1 MKQVNIYAVGRNTVQ
16 FDYLEQIAVNAE
28 TAYVATTQWR
38 VPVVE
43 GGRHVG
49 YKYVADGAKPSD
61 DSVKVLRI
69 HDKGNNEI
77 YYAAIPDSSSAQAWV
92 DAVNS
97 CCDEPV
103 NMPAVTLPTVDI
115 EESVCENA
123 DGDLEFFVY
132 TQALVGNQVYVGNAS
147 INGTKQPALA
157 AAGYATLGAFITG
170 AAAWTGFTGGVTNP
184 SGTKVLAK
192 ITGPSSATAGLSVE
206 IRNFYESGADAGL
219 TSGNHYTVDATI
231 NGVALPQYVG
241 GADVALATVVAALN
255 ALPAWS
261 RFGVYS
267 VVSNKIR
274 LVAYNNVDSAT
285 ITLTEVAP

>member
-1 MKQVNIYAVGRNTVQ
+1 MKQVNIYAVGQNAVQ
-16 FDYLEQIAVNAE
+16 FDYLELIPVNAE
-28 TAYVATTQWR
+28 NSYVAITQWR
-38 VPVVE
+38 VPVIE
-43 GGRHVG
+43 GGRHAG
-49 YKYVADGAKPSD
+49 YKFVADGAKPSD

-69 HDKGNNEI
+69 HDRTSNDI
-77 YYAAIPDSSSAQAWV
+77 FYAAIPDSSSAQAWV
-92 DAVNS
+92 NAVNA

-103 NMPAVTLPTVDI
+103 DMPAVTLPVIDI
-115 EESVCENA
+115 EESVCANA
-123 DGDLEFFVY
+123 DGDLEFFVF

-147 INGTKQPALA
+147 INGTKQPALS
-157 AAGYATLGAFITG
+157 AAGYSSLANFVTG

-184 SGTKVLAK
+184 AGTKVLAK
-192 ITGPSSATAGLSVE
+192 ITGPSTATAGLSVE
-206 IRNFYESGADAGL
+206 IRNYYESGADAGL

-255 ALPAWS
+255 ALPAWA

-274 LVAYNNVDSAT
+274 LVAYNNVTSAT

>member
-1 MKQVNIYAVGRNTVQ
+1 MKQVNLYVVRRNAVD
-16 FDYLEQIAVNAE
+16 FDYLEQIPVNAE
-28 TAYVATTQWR
+28 NAYVEVVQWR

-69 HDKGNNEI
+69 VDKGNNELF
-77 YYAAIPDSSSAQAWV
+77 YAAVPDSSGAQAFV
-92 DAVNS
+92 NAVNA

-103 NMPAVTLPTVDI
+103 DMPSVTLPTVDI
-115 EESVCENA
+115 EEQVCANA

-132 TQALVGNQVYVGNAS
+132 TQALAAGQVYVGSAS
-147 INGTKQPALA
+147 INGTKEDALS
-157 AAGYATLGAFITG
+157 AAGYASLAAFITG

-184 SGTKVLAK
+184 AGTKVLAK

-206 IRNFYESGADAGL
+206 IRNYYESGADAGL

-241 GADVALATVVAALN
+241 GADVALADVVTALN

-274 LVAYNNVDSAT
+274 LVAYNNVTSAT
-285 ITLTEVAP
+285 LTLTEVAP